1 MKNTLLPLQQQHLVG
16 YFALGELLEEN
27 ELGCIGMGIESGID
41 NTNELK
47 VLGFNEAM
55 AFPDEASVD

>member
-1 MKNTLLPLQQQHLVG
+1 MNMVPLAQ
-16 YFALGELLEEN
+16 ALQA
-27 ELGCIGMGIESGID
+27 EST

-55 AFPDEASVD
+55 APPNKDDW